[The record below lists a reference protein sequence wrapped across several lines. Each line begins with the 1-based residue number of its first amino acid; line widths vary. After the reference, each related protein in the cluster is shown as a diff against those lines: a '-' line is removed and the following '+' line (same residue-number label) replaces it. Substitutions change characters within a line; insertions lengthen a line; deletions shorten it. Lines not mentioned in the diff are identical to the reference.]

1 MFDFLYLLSFFPRI
15 DALYVQANLN
25 IEKTFYMCL
34 LRKLFMLQIMCILL
48 FSSALQQQ
56 TKFKRGNIFLD
67 SVTAIKTRLFAK
79 CGRERERL
87 RNIVRQTNWRRNQK
101 LLIFLTPTSCVILN
115 SSLSRPANRNKAPSK
130 NKLFEMNSLKSRKLS
145 DYVRSPV
152 MFRWIKAYV
161 NFTITV
167 VFQMNR
173 N

>member
-34 LRKLFMLQIMCILL
+34 LRKLFMLQIMCWLL

-115 SSLSRPANRNKAPSK
+115 SSLSRPANRKR
-130 NKLFEMNSLKSRKLS
+130 LTRINSLKWILWKAGSYPA

-161 NFTITV
+161 TFTITV
-167 VFQMNR
+167 LFQMNR